1 MLRFNL
7 HISFAVLIL
16 MTGAFAQ
23 SVDPDRLDELSERAA
38 IEKAKEDAIKK
49 DREIVSGEL
58 GRLKQNLTKIA
69 AEANAYERE
78 GRQIELHLTALQSK
92 ERRLKSDIYG
102 DRQALIKLLAA
113 LQRIES
119 NPPPA
124 LAVSPEDA
132 ADAARAGRLMSTV
145 SAELKIRSDGLVVK
159 LEDLN
164 RVEVSIR
171 AQQDVLEKTEA
182 KLESRRQSIKSKVNE
197 KSKLEKALSQDQ
209 AVVRRRVAALAAE
222 ADTLRD
228 LIQQFEQ
235 STRMVTPRLKPKKG
249 APPPKTARTPRR
261 TSVPAAPLKL
271 PKGIKPFATAKGH
284 ITTPVTG
291 RVSKSYTAARKGLTV
306 STREK
311 AQVVSPYAGRV
322 EFSGP
327 FKNYDNVVILN
338 VGGGY
343 FMLLTGLGEIYVES
357 KEMVAAGEPLGLM
370 PFNTQ
375 ARPEL
380 YIELRK
386 GGQTINP
393 TPWFGTAF
401 ARNE

>member
-1 MLRFNL
+1 MLRLTL
-7 HISFAVLIL
+7 HTGFAVLIFI
-16 MTGAFAQ
+16 TGALAQ
-23 SVDPDRLDELSERAA
+23 SVDPDRLNELSERAA

-49 DREIVSGEL
+49 DREAVAGEL
-58 GRLKQNLTKIA
+58 GQLKQSLTKIA
-69 AEANAYERE
+69 AEANAYERQ
-78 GRQIELHLTALQSK
+78 GRQIEQRLTALQSEEK
-92 ERRLKSDIYG
+92 RLKSDIYD
-102 DRQALIKLLAA
+102 DRQTLMKLLAA

-124 LAVSPEDA
+124 LAVSPADA
-132 ADAARAGRLMSTV
+132 ADAARAGRLMSSV
-145 SAELKIRSDGLVVK
+145 STELKTRSDALAVKLKNLNIVETSIRS
-159 LEDLN
+159 E
-164 RVEVSIR
+164 
-171 AQQDVLEKTEA
+171 QDVLEKTEA
-182 KLESRRQSIKSKVNE
+182 KLETRRQSIKSKVNE
-197 KSKLEKALSQDQ
+197 KSELEKSLSKDQ

-249 APPPKTARTPRR
+249 APPPKTPRATRR
-261 TSVPAAPLKL
+261 TSVPVAPLKL
-271 PKGIKPFATAKGH
+271 PNGIKPFATAKGH
-284 ITTPVTG
+284 ITAPVAG
-291 RVSKSYTAARKGLTV
+291 RISKSYTAARKGLTV

-327 FKNYDNVVILN
+327 FKNYENVVILN
-338 VGGGY
+338 VGDGY

-357 KEMVAAGEPLGLM
+357 KEMVSAGEPLGLM

-401 ARNE
+401 ARNG